1 MVEAGAARDAGGRGA
16 TTDAPPGAG
25 GGSGED
31 GADRGDLVIA
41 DRVLQRIAV
50 VAAREVDGVAPADGG
65 SGALGRL
72 FSSGYPAVE
81 VDQAGSRVRVQV
93 DVATLWPRPAAQV
106 AGGVRDAVARRLGE
120 LAGVHVDAVTVTVR
134 DVVRRRPGRQ
144 QEARVR

>member
-1 MVEAGAARDAGGRGA
+1 MAEAVGARDARDAGAPGA
-16 TTDAPPGAG
+16 TTDGDRTADDGAG
-25 GGSGED
+25 
-31 GADRGDLVIA
+31 DRGSLVVA

-50 VAAREVDGVAPADGG
+50 VAAREVDGVAPDDGG
-65 SGALGRL
+65 SGPVGRL

-120 LAGVHVDAVTVTVR
+120 LAGVRVDAVTVTVR
-134 DVVRRRPGRQ
+134 DVVRRRPRRE

>member
-1 MVEAGAARDAGGRGA
+1 MAEAPAAAGASTGEPSSA
-16 TTDAPPGAG
+16 T
-25 GGSGED
+25 GSDD
-31 GADRGDLVIA
+31 GADRGHLVVA

-50 VAAREVDGVAPADGG
+50 VAAREVDGVAPDDGG
-65 SGALGRL
+65 SGPLGRL

-93 DVATLWPRPAAQV
+93 DVAALWPRPAAQV

-120 LAGVHVDAVTVTVR
+120 LTGVRVDAVTVTVR
-134 DVVRRRPGRQ
+134 DVVRRHPRQQ